1 MPSEN
6 QPISFPVP
14 ARTWTKIGDDGSET
28 ILYEANSRALFS
40 VGSEAI
46 TDEFR
51 DEYPALA
58 GNDTLLRIGPEL
70 GAISFELINYIA
82 SDAMTVESFN
92 EIFGAWTC
100 DLNNSFAAQKATTLI
115 WRCGK

>member
-1 MPSEN
+1 MPSED

-14 ARTWTKIGDDGSET
+14 ARTWTKIDDDGSET

-51 DEYPALA
+51 NEFPALA
-58 GNDTLLRIGPEL
+58 GNDTLLRIGPQL
-70 GAISFELINYIA
+70 GTIAFELFNYIG
-82 SDAMTVESFN
+82 SDAMRVESFN
-92 EIFGAWTC
+92 EIFGTWTC
-100 DLNNSFAAQKATTLI
+100 GLNNSFAAQKATTVVR
-115 WRCGK
+115 RCGK